1 MHVKL
6 TSSLPEKTVL
16 LKTQNDPYWLE
27 NKSATI
33 AKCRGWKE
41 DLGVIILGR
50 LELDYFRKVDHVKET
65 KHRAL

>member
-1 MHVKL
+1 M
-6 TSSLPEKTVL
+6 L
-16 LKTQNDPYWLE
+16 LKTQSDPYWLE

-33 AKCRGWKE
+33 AKCRGSKE